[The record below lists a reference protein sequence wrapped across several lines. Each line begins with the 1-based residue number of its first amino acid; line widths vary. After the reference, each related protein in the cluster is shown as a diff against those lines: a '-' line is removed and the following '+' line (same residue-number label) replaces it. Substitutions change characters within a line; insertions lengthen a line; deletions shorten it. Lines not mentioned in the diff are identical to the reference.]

1 MSKTYFIMNDR
12 ADSSKGY
19 TQVSED
25 YIKGYIDGFTDG
37 KPYFVN
43 LGYAV
48 METTKENYLSYYKDW
63 ARERYINRL
72 DKQNQLLSFDALDSD
87 EFNGSDI
94 VVDSSEHFED
104 VIDRKLMAQRLPK
117 LISKLNEAEKE
128 LILNI
133 YFRNISERELAKKM
147 NIPRATLQYRK
158 NQILNQLK
166 NFFENL

>member
-48 METTKENYLSYYKDW
+48 METTKENYLSYYKDY
-63 ARERYINRL
+63 RRRRYL
-72 DKQNQLLSFDALDSD
+72 AEEAAKFGELSYDALDSN

-94 VVDSSEHFED
+94 VVDLSEHFED
-104 VIDRKLMAQRLPK
+104 VIERKLMAQRLPE
-117 LISKLNEAEKE
+117 LISKLNKAEQK
-128 LILNI
+128 LII
-133 YFRNISERELAKKM
+133 DYYFRNISERELAQKM
-147 NIPRATLQYRK
+147 NIPRSTLQYQK
-158 NQILNQLK
+158 SLTLK
-166 NFFENL
+166 RLKKYFENL

>member
-19 TQVSED
+19 TQVSEE

-104 VIDRKLMAQRLPK
+104 VIDRKLMVQRLPE
-117 LISKLNEAEKE
+117 LISMLNEAEKK
-128 LILNI
+128 LII
-133 YFRNISERELAKKM
+133 DYYFRNISEREMEQKLG
-147 NIPRATLQYRK
+147 IPRKTLCYRRI
-158 NQILNQLK
+158 QILKRLK
-166 NFFENL
+166 KYFENL

>member
-19 TQVSED
+19 TQVSGD

-37 KPYFVN
+37 RPYFIN
-43 LGYAV
+43 LGYAI
-48 METTKENYLSYYKDW
+48 METTEDNYLSYYKDW

-94 VVDSSEHFED
+94 VVDSSENFED
-104 VIDRKLMAQRLPK
+104 VIDRKLMAQRLPE
-117 LISKLNEAEKE
+117 LISRLNEAEKE
-128 LILNI
+128 LII
-133 YFRNISERELAKKM
+133 DYYFRNISEREMEQKLG
-147 NIPRATLQYRK
+147 IPRKTLCYRRI
-158 NQILNQLK
+158 QILKRLK
-166 NFFENL
+166 KYFENL